1 MKNRILPITKL
12 FLLAMALIIFDLL
25 ISGPILRQLNLNKVL
40 YLSLF
45 KTTEL
50 AFGIIANLLFFHQ
63 RIHWKL
69 NIGKKT
75 ISITSIIILIL
86 ILLSVSHSQRIPLS
100 LLNGILAAI
109 PEEYIFRGIVLTSL
123 LTIFKDKLTTK
134 NVLFCMI
141 IASFL
146 FSICHLENL
155 RTHSL
160 TLTLIQVVQTF
171 GMGLMFCSLYVRK
184 GSLALPIFIHFAI
197 DYSISLFNS
206 TANNPTNPINLI
218 IGLVLPLTTYI
229 ILAIIVLRPFHPS
242 NWNLIDKN
250 TLISEL

>member
-12 FLLAMALIIFDLL
+12 FLLAIALIIFDLL
-25 ISGPILRQLNLNKVL
+25 ISGPILRQLNLDKVL

-63 RIHWKL
+63 RIYWKL
-69 NIGKKT
+69 NISKKT
-75 ISITSIIILIL
+75 IFIASIIILIL
-86 ILLSVSHSQRIPLS
+86 MLLSVSHYQR
-100 LLNGILAAI
+100 I

-160 TLTLIQVVQTF
+160 TLTLIQVIQTF

-184 GSLALPIFIHFAI
+184 GSLALPIFTHFAI

-218 IGLVLPLTTYI
+218 IGLVLPLITYV

-242 NWNLIDKN
+242 NWNLTD
-250 TLISEL
+250 EFF